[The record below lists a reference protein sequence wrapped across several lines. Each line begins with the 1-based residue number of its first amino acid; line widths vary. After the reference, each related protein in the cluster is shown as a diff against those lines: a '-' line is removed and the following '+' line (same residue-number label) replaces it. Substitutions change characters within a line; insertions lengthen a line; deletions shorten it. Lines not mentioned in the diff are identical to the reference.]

1 MDGMLYIQNWS
12 NICCPSLRSIFWV
25 LNILMQFMQNND
37 PKHTSLVAKAY
48 YQEKDLNWWPTPA
61 ISADFNPIEH
71 FWREFKWKHFIAQYV
86 KLVNKKELIDG
97 I

>member
-1 MDGMLYIQNWS
+1 
-12 NICCPSLRSIFWV
+12 
-25 LNILMQFMQNND
+25 MQNND

-48 YQEKDLNWWPTPA
+48 YQEKGLNWWPTPA